1 MENSTKFDLNKNIE
15 IWKTELKKNSKITL
29 DNINELESHL
39 HDEIQELKLL
49 GLSDEESLLVARKRI
64 GNVEDLKAE
73 FLKINRGFHFKNSL
87 LPYLKGILFFLAFTF
102 LTELFHTSLI
112 LLVSIVGYDESL
124 LNSISIGIL
133 SLSFII
139 LIIISLKKY
148 KKTSLDLRKLTSI
161 PVLVGI
167 IITSKLF
174 HVLSMSFMTRS
185 LGPLELGNLAINLNA
200 YKLILTLSILL
211 ISCNVFYSLKKENK
225 IKTAK

>member
-15 IWKTELKKNSKITL
+15 IWKAELTKNSKITL

-73 FLKINRGFHFKNSL
+73 FLKVNRGFYFKNSL
-87 LPYLKGILFFLAFTF
+87 IPYLKGVLFLLAFTF
-102 LTELFHTSLI
+102 LTELFHTFLI
-112 LLVSIVGYDESL
+112 LLVSIVGYDENL
-124 LNSISIGIL
+124 INSISIGIL

-139 LIIISLKKY
+139 LMIISYTKY
-148 KKTSLDLRKLTSI
+148 KKTSFDLRKLTSI
-161 PVLVGI
+161 PILVGI

-185 LGPLELGNLAINLNA
+185 LNPLNLGNLAINLNA